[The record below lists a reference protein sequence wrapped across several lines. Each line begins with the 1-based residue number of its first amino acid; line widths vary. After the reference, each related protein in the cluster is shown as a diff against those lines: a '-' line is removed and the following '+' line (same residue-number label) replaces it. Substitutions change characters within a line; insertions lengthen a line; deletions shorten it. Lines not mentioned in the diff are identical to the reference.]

1 MSQGRWASW
10 RLFAEAPLMARFR
23 FGRRRRLLNFFLQ
36 ESLFGVLMTGV
47 CTPVAEPLARPD
59 PIGIPREKTKSVG
72 VVRAIPLLMI
82 LMIPIHVHPDA
93 RLIQPGPGHVCALA
107 ERSAR
112 ALPWR
117 DAAREPT
124 ERRGAR
130 AHRAPLARAPWSLP
144 WLPVAL
150 REGKRE
156 GRWGALRSRCGY
168 GA

>member
-1 MSQGRWASW
+1 
-10 RLFAEAPLMARFR
+10 
-23 FGRRRRLLNFFLQ
+23 
-36 ESLFGVLMTGV
+36 MTGV

-59 PIGIPREKTKSVG
+59 PIGIPREKTKSV
-72 VVRAIPLLMI
+72 VRAIPL

-93 RLIQPGPGHVCALA
+93 RLIQPGPGHVSALA